1 MTLLK
6 DKSISELWDIID
18 QKLRVNKIPYENVQA
33 IFQFEITDQVQ
44 GCYQVI
50 FENGTATVI
59 HGNEKEPDCTL
70 LMKEAFFKKFL
81 TGNVNSATAFMT
93 GKLKVKG
100 NIGTALKLESILKQY
115 SFES

>member
-59 HGNEKEPDCTL
+59 HGNEKEPRLYIID
-70 LMKEAFFKKFL
+70 E
-81 TGNVNSATAFMT
+81 G
-93 GKLKVKG
+93 
-100 NIGTALKLESILKQY
+100 SI
-115 SFES
+115 F